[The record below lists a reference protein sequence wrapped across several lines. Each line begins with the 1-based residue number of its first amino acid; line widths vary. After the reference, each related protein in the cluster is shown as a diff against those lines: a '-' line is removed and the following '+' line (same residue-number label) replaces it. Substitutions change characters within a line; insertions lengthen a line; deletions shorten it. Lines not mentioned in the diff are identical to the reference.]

1 MSWITLWY
9 NSLIDNILANLSLET
24 MEQESWFL
32 WICAVDISSL
42 IRSFSALIVSMLKYV
57 LSFCENKALGFN
69 RFWLLSVWIIN
80 LFCLESVLILASMD
94 SSLIPVSSL
103 ISSIVLL
110 LSLMHI
116 NIKVCSPFNMH
127 FVFEIKHSTL
137 EYFAVQTS
145 FFFSLLK
152 LFLKK
157 QN

>member
-1 MSWITLWY
+1 
-9 NSLIDNILANLSLET
+9 
-24 MEQESWFL
+24 
-32 WICAVDISSL
+32 
-42 IRSFSALIVSMLKYV
+42 
-57 LSFCENKALGFN
+57 
-69 RFWLLSVWIIN
+69 
-80 LFCLESVLILASMD
+80 MD

-152 LFLKK
+152 LFLMISFLKNK
-157 QN
+157 FAYKSSWV